1 MSLAELV
8 GDTGLRVLAE
18 LFAWDLQVETPTR
31 WREKQARG
39 PRERGGT
46 AVGLG
51 LTRCYQRPKQ
61 SIEVTGS
68 LGLTPEILM

>member
-1 MSLAELV
+1 MSLAELCTPREDLQCTV

-18 LFAWDLQVETPTR
+18 LFPWDLQVETPTR

-39 PRERGGT
+39 PRERRGT

-51 LTRCYQRPKQ
+51 LTRCY
-61 SIEVTGS
+61 
-68 LGLTPEILM
+68 

>member
-1 MSLAELV
+1 M
-8 GDTGLRVLAE
+8 
-18 LFAWDLQVETPTR
+18 ETPTR

-68 LGLTPEILM
+68 LGLTPEILSQLTWAKSGHLVLILKKSLVR